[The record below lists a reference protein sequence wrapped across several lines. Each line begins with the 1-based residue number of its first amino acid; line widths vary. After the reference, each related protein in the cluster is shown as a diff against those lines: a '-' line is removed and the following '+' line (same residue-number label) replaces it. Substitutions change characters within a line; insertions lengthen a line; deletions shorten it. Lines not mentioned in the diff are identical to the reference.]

1 MLGMVWIREGGV
13 VNNGKKLAP
22 KLIRRIIL
30 KRCADTPFYVLSFY
44 NGIEASILI
53 HFIKK

>member
-30 KRCADTPFYVLSFY
+30 KRCADTPFYVLLFY

>member
-22 KLIRRIIL
+22 KYSQDYFETV
-30 KRCADTPFYVLSFY
+30 C
-44 NGIEASILI
+44 
-53 HFIKK
+53 